1 MPRLDRT
8 QGTRDRAPTSTSPEV
23 TADDSAWSVAPRL
36 EAENISRAVSRIV
49 RSRFVR
55 NLAGLSTIGLAL
67 AVRLVLERQSIT
79 LPTYVTFYPV
89 VLLAAVLGGMWAG
102 IIATALSALLVEYL
116 VLPPIGHLWISETS
130 DIVSQAIFCLSGVL
144 ISIVCELYRR
154 SREKLAAY
162 QMEAAVENERRKVEE
177 ERQVAESTRLER
189 QRFLDVLETLPT
201 TISLLSTDHQIV
213 FANRSFREK
222 FGEPRGAHCFEACL
236 GRTAPCDFCQ
246 SYQVLETGQP
256 SQWEVTYRDG
266 SVMDTYD
273 VPFTDLDG
281 QSLILKMGVDIT
293 ERRRAETQL
302 KEHREHLE
310 ALVAERT
317 QQLQA
322 ANARLEADMR
332 ERERAEQG
340 LRENRAKLA
349 AALASMTDSVL
360 ITDTEGRFVD
370 FNDAF
375 ARFYRFKS
383 KFECARDFSE
393 FSHMFD
399 VFLANGEPAQ
409 EEMYAMRRALR
420 GETAT
425 NAEYILRRKDTGE
438 TWMGSLSFSPIRD
451 GDGTIT
457 GSVISA
463 RDVTE
468 TKQAEAAL
476 LRSEKEALQRQQ
488 LQALAERLQ
497 QVREEER
504 KKVARDIHDQI
515 GQILTA
521 IKLDVA
527 WAVRHLPHASEAVH
541 DRLKGS
547 MEMINEG
554 VRSVRNICSGLRP
567 GVLDDLGL
575 AAAIEWQAQ
584 EFGSRTGISCEVTVP
599 SSDLHMD
606 GDRATAIFRIFQECL
621 TNVARHAEART
632 VRTCMCEID
641 ENLQLEIKDDGKG
654 FIESDAAGSLG
665 FLGMKERAQACGG
678 NVEVSS
684 IPGEGTTVTVRVPMQ
699 STSSESEDHAYPD
712 SR

>member
-332 ERERAEQG
+332 TGTA
-340 LRENRAKLA
+340 
-349 AALASMTDSVL
+349 
-360 ITDTEGRFVD
+360 
-370 FNDAF
+370 
-375 ARFYRFKS
+375 
-383 KFECARDFSE
+383 
-393 FSHMFD
+393 
-399 VFLANGEPAQ
+399 GESGKAGGGAGQHDGFCPHH
-409 EEMYAMRRALR
+409 RHR
-420 GETAT
+420 GA
-425 NAEYILRRKDTGE
+425 
-438 TWMGSLSFSPIRD
+438 IR
-451 GDGTIT
+451 
-457 GSVISA
+457 
-463 RDVTE
+463 
-468 TKQAEAAL
+468 
-476 LRSEKEALQRQQ
+476 
-488 LQALAERLQ
+488 
-497 QVREEER
+497 
-504 KKVARDIHDQI
+504 
-515 GQILTA
+515 
-521 IKLDVA
+521 
-527 WAVRHLPHASEAVH
+527 
-541 DRLKGS
+541 
-547 MEMINEG
+547 
-554 VRSVRNICSGLRP
+554 
-567 GVLDDLGL
+567 
-575 AAAIEWQAQ
+575 
-584 EFGSRTGISCEVTVP
+584 
-599 SSDLHMD
+599 
-606 GDRATAIFRIFQECL
+606 
-621 TNVARHAEART
+621 
-632 VRTCMCEID
+632 
-641 ENLQLEIKDDGKG
+641 
-654 FIESDAAGSLG
+654 
-665 FLGMKERAQACGG
+665 
-678 NVEVSS
+678 
-684 IPGEGTTVTVRVPMQ
+684 
-699 STSSESEDHAYPD
+699 
-712 SR
+712 